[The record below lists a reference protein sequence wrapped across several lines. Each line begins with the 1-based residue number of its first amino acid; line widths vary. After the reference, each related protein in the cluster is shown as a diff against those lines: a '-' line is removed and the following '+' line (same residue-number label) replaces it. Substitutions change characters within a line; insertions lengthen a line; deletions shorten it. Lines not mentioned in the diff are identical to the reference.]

1 MSISLKHLALCT
13 AICIGLG
20 SLASADELIV
30 SFVGELTTFNGPE
43 EISPFSPDGRLGG
56 GVAANPDLLR
66 ADGQFVVKNFDPNIA
81 GTQTFEFAPT
91 VGSSAG
97 VEFFLHTPLLERVE
111 AYTNR
116 IGSNSPQGY
125 TANTK
130 ILLTRIETTTTAD
143 EGDLETTGYFNTGT
157 LRVEDGGLLILAML
171 RRD

>member
-43 EISPFSPDGRLGG
+43 EISPFNPDGRLGG

-91 VGSSAG
+91 VGSSAALS
-97 VEFFLHTPLLERVE
+97 FSYTPP
-111 AYTNR
+111 
-116 IGSNSPQGY
+116 S
-125 TANTK
+125 
-130 ILLTRIETTTTAD
+130 
-143 EGDLETTGYFNTGT
+143 
-157 LRVEDGGLLILAML
+157 
-171 RRD
+171 